1 MRYDSRVNQCM
12 NQINEPMNTIL
23 SSLLNSI
30 LMWLGVVWSYDS
42 AVSVKSDESVDGFVC
57 GIKKEPSGFDG
68 SYVWSYDS
76 G

>member
-1 MRYDSRVNQCM
+1 M
-12 NQINEPMNTIL
+12 NQRNDPMNIIL

-30 LMWLGVVWSYDS
+30 LMWFGLVWFYDS
-42 AVSVKSDESVDGFVC
+42 GVSVKSDESVDSFLC
-57 GIKKEPSGFDG
+57 GTKKEPSGFGG

>member
-1 MRYDSRVNQCM
+1 M
-12 NQINEPMNTIL
+12 NQINDPMNIIL

-30 LMWLGVVWSYDS
+30 LMWFGLVWSYDT
-42 AVSVKSDESVDGFVC
+42 AVSVKSGALVDSFVC
-57 GIKKEPSGFDG
+57 GTKKEPSGFDG